1 MALTSTIYTF
11 DIQLA
16 DVDRGV
22 YETLALRVAMHPSES
37 EPYFVAR
44 LLAYCLEYAEGIQFS
59 RGVSDADEPTIAVR
73 DLTGALKVWIEI
85 GAPDAAR
92 LHKASKASPRV
103 VVYTHRD
110 PASVQRQLAGEKIHR
125 ADTIGLIAL
134 DRDLIEELVGRL
146 ERRMRFD
153 LSVTDGTLYIVLG
166 SHTLSGSVERL
177 PLQPA

>member
-1 MALTSTIYTF
+1 MALTSTVYTF

-22 YETLALRVAMHPSES
+22 YETLALRMPMHPSES
-37 EPYFVAR
+37 EAYFVAR

-59 RGVSDADEPTIAVR
+59 KGVSDADDPTISVR

-85 GAPDAAR
+85 GAPDASR
-92 LHKASKASPRV
+92 LHKASKAAPRV
-103 VVYTHRD
+103 AVYTHRD

-125 ADTIGLIAL
+125 AEAIPLFAL
-134 DRDLIEELVGRL
+134 DRDLITAFAERL

-166 SHTLSGSVERL
+166 NETLSGQVEKL